1 MGGQGRERTVEA
13 AGPLGAKAL
22 RLETVICESLCRHGL
37 LKGDGMLK
45 WPEFIFTW
53 VETTWRPNEL

>member
-53 VETTWRPNEL
+53 VETT